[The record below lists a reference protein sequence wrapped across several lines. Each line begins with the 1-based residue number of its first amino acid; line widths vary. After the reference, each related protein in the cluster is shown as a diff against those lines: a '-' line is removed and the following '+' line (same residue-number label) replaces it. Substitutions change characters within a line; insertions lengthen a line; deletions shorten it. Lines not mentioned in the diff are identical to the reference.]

1 MTDIPPRISVAHKGT
16 GARLHAPAAERNAGA
31 LLDLLRTHAPTTGT
45 ALEIAS
51 GTGQHVTHFAT
62 HLPGLTWQPTEI
74 AADRLASIA
83 AWSADAPRGA
93 ILPPIPLDATQPG
106 WSATHNGFALI
117 LLVNLLHLIPT
128 PAARR
133 LIAEAAQALAP
144 GGRFIV
150 YGPFLRDG
158 KATSDGDAR
167 FDAAIRADHPE
178 AGYKNDADL
187 LRWAGES
194 GLDVIARTEMPA
206 NNLALVMVRSKDTA

>member
-1 MTDIPPRISVAHKGT
+1 MTDTPPRISVAHKGT

-31 LLDLLRTHAPTTGT
+31 LLDLLKTHAPASGT
-45 ALEIAS
+45 ALELAS

-62 HLPGLTWQPTEI
+62 HLPGLTWQPTDI
-74 AADRLASIA
+74 TDDRLASIA
-83 AWSADAPRGA
+83 AWSADAPQGA
-93 ILPPIPLDATQPG
+93 ILPPLALDATRAG
-106 WSATHNGFALI
+106 WSGTHNGFALV
-117 LLVNLLHLIPT
+117 LLVNLLHLVST
-128 PAARR
+128 QAART
-133 LIAEAAQALAP
+133 LIAEAGQALAP
-144 GGRFIV
+144 QGRFIT

-158 KATSDGDAR
+158 RATSDGDAR

-178 AGYKNDADL
+178 AGYKNDVDM